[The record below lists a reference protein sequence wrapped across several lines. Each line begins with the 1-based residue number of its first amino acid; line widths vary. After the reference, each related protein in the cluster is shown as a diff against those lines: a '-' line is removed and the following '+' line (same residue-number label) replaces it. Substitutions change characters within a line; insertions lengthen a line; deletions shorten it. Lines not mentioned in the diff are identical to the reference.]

1 MTNEQRFRL
10 HEGADYPADGD
21 LAWPFGYVAIE
32 RKPEAP
38 AAPVSRLPPDR
49 LSLII
54 ATAVLLGAI
63 AVIVWSFL

>member
-10 HEGADYPADGD
+10 HEGADYPAEDD

-32 RKPEAP
+32 RQPEAP
-38 AAPVSRLPPDR
+38 AAPVSRLPPDK

-54 ATAVLLGAI
+54 AAAVALSAIGA
-63 AVIVWSFL
+63 IVWSFL